1 MFIQIERHNLK
12 ASDHVIVITED
23 FLPVLTRWGIESH
36 KVSVI
41 ENWGP
46 IDEIQML
53 PKENYWAL
61 QKELHNKTCIVYS
74 GTLGLKHD
82 PRVLMDIALHYRDR
96 AEISTV
102 IVSEGI
108 GANYLLQKIREHKL
122 QNAMVLPFQ
131 AFSDL
136 SAVLS
141 TADVLVALLEKDS
154 AVYSV
159 PSKVLTYICSN
170 KPVVVSAPSD
180 NLICRILKESNAGY
194 CVEPGNSQK
203 VIDKIDSLLHDRE
216 LRMRLGN
223 NGRSYAEKRFRIG
236 VITEKF
242 SYLFK
247 QVRGG
252 NR

>member
-1 MFIQIERHNLK
+1 
-12 ASDHVIVITED
+12 
-23 FLPVLTRWGIESH
+23 
-36 KVSVI
+36 
-41 ENWGP
+41 
-46 IDEIQML
+46 
-53 PKENYWAL
+53 
-61 QKELHNKTCIVYS
+61 
-74 GTLGLKHD
+74 
-82 PRVLMDIALHYRDR
+82 MDIALHYRDR